1 MPSKPKKAKVL
12 QQKARATQR
21 GNGNGN
27 GSSYGARSSLETSV
41 VPFDGAAAPR
51 RGHNGHNG
59 K

>member
-1 MPSKPKKAKVL
+1 MPSKAKKAKAL

-27 GSSYGARSSLETSV
+27 GNGSSYGARNNLETSF

-51 RGHNGHNG
+51 RGHNG